1 MLRSLVLGT
10 VLAAGLV
17 APAFAQDAAK
27 VVGTYTYKGTDTD
40 GSAYSESGKV
50 VVKNAPSGAVEITWD
65 DGAYLGVGQVTGNV
79 LAIAS
84 VADGKNSIMLLTINP
99 DGSLSGPW
107 WRRADKGG
115 KGTEVWT
122 KK

>member
-1 MLRSLVLGT
+1 MMRTLVLGAA
-10 VLAAGLV
+10 LAAGLA
-17 APAFAQDAAK
+17 APVFAQDAAK
-27 VVGTYTYKGTDTD
+27 VVGTYTYTGTDTD

-50 VVKNAPSGAVEITWD
+50 VVTSVPSGALEVVWD

-79 LAIAS
+79 LAVAS
-84 VADGKNSIMLLTINP
+84 VTDGKNSILLLTVNP

-122 KK
+122 RR